1 MQGKAR
7 HVAARTVR
15 TRISVLKKEA
25 RRPGRKAPRTMNVFR
40 ILSANVAGALIRA
53 SFVALVTLALHTPA
67 PAAETVAT
75 VAKHAPKFLLETP
88 SGGSLTLA
96 DFAGKPLVI
105 NAFASWCPPC
115 RLELPLLAATARRER
130 NRVTF
135 LGVDEQEAN
144 EIATTFARSM
154 HLPFVIGLD
163 KGQFA
168 ASYGATN
175 LPVTIFVDAR
185 GTVRAIQH
193 GAIDAPTLARYLD
206 RISPT
211 APGART

>member
-1 MQGKAR
+1 
-7 HVAARTVR
+7 
-15 TRISVLKKEA
+15 
-25 RRPGRKAPRTMNVFR
+25 MNVSLVFR
-40 ILSANVAGALIRA
+40 ANIATALLCA
-53 SFVALVTLALHTPA
+53 SFGTIVALTAIA
-67 PAAETVAT
+67 PARAGGTVAT
-75 VAKHAPKFLLETP
+75 VAKSAPKFLLETP

-130 NRVTF
+130 NRVAF

-154 HLPFVIGLD
+154 RLPFVIGLD

-168 ASYGATN
+168 ASYGATS
-175 LPVTIFVDAR
+175 LPVTIFIDAR

-193 GAIDAPTLARYLD
+193 GAIDAPTLARDLQ
-206 RISPT
+206 RIAPT